1 MKRQAWLDYMK
12 FIAMSLVVFHH
23 TPPRY
28 NPAHEVGLIYV
39 GMPMFF
45 FAAGYL
51 FKVAKEQDFFTFLR
65 HRARKILIPYTTF
78 FVVFYALW
86 LVMGR
91 RMAGPEEMAIDPLLP
106 LWQFISGQP
115 DVVVAPFWFL
125 ATMFTMQLIY
135 YPIRRY
141 LSGYWPFVVSLLLC
155 LSLLVLPDVDWMRYW
170 NFDRALLYMP
180 LYAFGNCFKDLV
192 NRFAFSSGSKPLAVA
207 GEGQETLNPPCPLPL
222 WLMLVCATVSMAFLI
237 IAPVSMEPGLA
248 YVLAPEAAIL
258 FIPLYVALCKWLEA
272 RFGPSRVARNVAIT
286 GITFLGLQNYLIGIF
301 KMLVAKLFGPGAMDE
316 TILWKFAIALV
327 VMMILY
333 PLALFVDRYLPWM
346 LGNPYKKN
354 GR

>member
-12 FIAMSLVVFHH
+12 FIAMTLVVFHH

-28 NPAHEVGLIYV
+28 DPAHEVGLIYV

-51 FKVAKEQDFFTFLR
+51 FKVAKEQDFFTFLLR
-65 HRARKILIPYTTF
+65 RARKILIPYTTF
-78 FVVFYALW
+78 FIVFYALW
-86 LVMGR
+86 LIVGR
-91 RMAGPEEMAIDPLLP
+91 RMAGPEEMAIDPLTP
-106 LWQFISGQP
+106 LWQFIQGRP
-115 DVVVAPFWFL
+115 EVVVAPFWFL
-125 ATMFTMQLIY
+125 ATMFTLQLLY

-141 LSGYWPFVVSLLLC
+141 LSGYWPFVVSVLLC
-155 LSLLVLPDVDWMRYW
+155 LSLLILPDIECLHYW

-192 NRFAFSSGSKPLAVA
+192 DRFTFHGV
-207 GEGQETLNPPCPLPL
+207 GTLQNGRRPLPL
-222 WLMLVCATVSMAFLI
+222 TLMLICAAIGMAFLI
-237 IAPVSMEPGLA
+237 IAPVKMNAGLA
-248 YVLAPEAAIL
+248 YVLSPEAAIL
-258 FIPLYVALCKWLEA
+258 FIPLYVALCKWIEA

-301 KMLVAKLFGPGAMDE
+301 KMLVNKIVGPGAMDE

-327 VMMILY
+327 VMVILY
-333 PLALFVDRYLPWM
+333 PLALIIERYFPWM
-346 LGNPYKKN
+346 LGNPYKKKAVK
-354 GR
+354 

>member
-28 NPAHEVGLIYV
+28 EPSHEQALIYV

-51 FKVAKEQDFFTFLR
+51 FKITKEQNFLTFLK

-78 FVVFYALW
+78 FIVFYALW
-86 LVMGR
+86 LLVGR
-91 RMAGPEEMAIDPLLP
+91 RMAGPEEMAIDPLTP
-106 LWQFISGQP
+106 LRQFISGQP

-125 ATMFTMQLIY
+125 ATMFTLQLIY

-141 LSGYWPFVVSLLLC
+141 LSGYWPLVVSVLLC
-155 LSLLVLPDVDWMRYW
+155 LSLLILPDVDWMRYW

-180 LYAFGNCFKDLV
+180 LYAFGNCCKDLV
-192 NRFAFSSGSKPLAVA
+192 DRFTLAPPSRTVLW
-207 GEGQETLNPPCPLPL
+207 TLL
-222 WLMLVCATVSMAFLI
+222 AAIGFAYLI
-237 IAPVSMEPGLA
+237 IAPVHWDKALA
-248 YVLAPEAAIL
+248 YVFAPLAAIL
-258 FIPLYVALCKWLEA
+258 IIPLYVAMCKWLEA
-272 RFGPSRVARNVAIT
+272 RFGDCRVARNVAIT

-301 KMLVAKLFGPGAMDE
+301 KILVSKLVGPGAIDE

-327 VMMILY
+327 VMVILY
-333 PLALFVDRYLPWM
+333 PLALFIDRYLPWM
-346 LGNPYKKN
+346 LGNPYKKKAAK
-354 GR
+354 

>member
-1 MKRQAWLDYMK
+1 MAQRKAWLDYMK

-28 NPAHEVGLIYV
+28 NPAHEVALVYV

-51 FKVAKEQDFFTFLR
+51 FKVVKEQDFLTFLR
-65 HRARKILIPYTTF
+65 PRARKILIPYTTF

-86 LVMGR
+86 LAVGR
-91 RMAGPEEMAIDPLLP
+91 RMAGPEEMAIDPLTP
-106 LWQFISGQP
+106 LWQFIQGRP

-141 LSGYWPFVVSLLLC
+141 LSGAWPLVVSILLC
-155 LSLLVLPDVDWMRYW
+155 LSLLVLPDIEVLHLW

-180 LYAFGNCFKDLV
+180 LYAFGNCCKDFVDSLPYV
-192 NRFAFSSGSKPLAVA
+192 KVRHDASTGVKSGSIALMVALAVV
-207 GEGQETLNPPCPLPL
+207 G
-222 WLMLVCATVSMAFLI
+222 MAFLI
-237 IAPVSMEPGLA
+237 ISPVSMEAGLA

-258 FIPLYVALCKWLEA
+258 FIPLYVSISKWLA
-272 RFGPSRVARNVAIT
+272 DCFGPSRIAQNVAIT

-301 KMLVAKLFGPGAMDE
+301 KMLVSKVVGPE
-316 TILWKFAIALV
+316 SLNENIFWKFAIALV
-327 VMMILY
+327 VMVILY
-333 PLALFVDRYLPWM
+333 PIALMIERYFPWM
-346 LGNPYKKN
+346 LGKSRPQA
-354 GR
+354 

>member
-28 NPAHEVGLIYV
+28 EPSHEQALIYV

-51 FKVAKEQDFFTFLR
+51 FKMTKEQDFLTFLK

-78 FVVFYALW
+78 FIVFYALW
-86 LVMGR
+86 LLVGR
-91 RMAGPEEMAIDPLLP
+91 RMAGPEEMAIDPLTP
-106 LWQFISGQP
+106 LWQFISGRP

-125 ATMFTMQLIY
+125 ATMFTLQLIY

-141 LSGYWPFVVSLLLC
+141 LSGHWPLIVSVLLC
-155 LSLLVLPDVDWMRYW
+155 LSLLILPDVDWMRFW

-180 LYAFGNCFKDLV
+180 LYAFGNCCKDLV
-192 NRFAFSSGSKPLAVA
+192 DRFTLTPPSRTVLWTLLAAVGFA
-207 GEGQETLNPPCPLPL
+207 Y
-222 WLMLVCATVSMAFLI
+222 LI
-237 IAPVSMEPGLA
+237 IAPVHWDKALA
-248 YVLAPEAAIL
+248 YVFAPAAAIL
-258 FIPLYVALCKWLEA
+258 IIPLYVALCKWLEA
-272 RFGPSRVARNVAIT
+272 RFGDSRVARNVAIT

-301 KMLVAKLFGPGAMDE
+301 KILVSKLVGPGAMDE

-327 VMMILY
+327 VMVILY

-346 LGNPYKKN
+346 LGNERKRN
-354 GR
+354 

>member
-51 FKVAKEQDFFTFLR
+51 FKVAKEQNFFTFLKR
-65 HRARKILIPYTTF
+65 RAGKILIPYTTF
-78 FVVFYALW
+78 FIVFYALW

-106 LWQFISGQP
+106 LWQFVTGQP

-125 ATMFTMQLIY
+125 ATMFTLQIIY

-141 LSGYWPFVVSLLLC
+141 LSGYWPLVVSVLLC
-155 LSLLVLPDVDWMRYW
+155 LSLLVLPDVDWLHYW

-180 LYAFGNCFKDLV
+180 LYAFGDCCKGLV
-192 NRFAFSSGSKPLAVA
+192 DRFAFSSGEPLYKD
-207 GEGQETLNPPCPLPL
+207 NRPLPL
-222 WLMLVCATVSMAFLI
+222 LLMLVCAVVGMAFLI
-237 IAPVSMEPGLA
+237 IAPIRMNADLA

-258 FIPLYVALCKWLEA
+258 FIPLYVALCKWLES
-272 RFGPSRVARNVAIT
+272 RFGPSKVARNVAIT

-301 KMLVAKLFGPGAMDE
+301 KMLVSKLVGPGAMDE
-316 TILWKFAIALV
+316 TILWKFAVGFA
-327 VMMILY
+327 VMIILY
-333 PLALFVDRYLPWM
+333 PLALFIERYFPWM
-346 LGNPYKKN
+346 LGKKKP
-354 GR
+354 GI